1 MSDSR
6 REVISGER
14 ELENSSD
21 QSGKGKSYLGQES
34 VHLGE
39 RYNTNNNNGVADR
52 KVDCYL

>member
-39 RYNTNNNNGVADR
+39 RYNTNNNNGVADT

>member
-1 MSDSR
+1 MSDNR
-6 REVISGER
+6 REVISGEQ

-39 RYNTNNNNGVADR
+39 RYNNNNNNGVADR
-52 KVDCYL
+52 KVGCYL